1 MVDKKNPKLG
11 GRFNVDDAIRI
22 MDDIPESKVIKA
34 YKLARDR
41 KPSGRLNVDDIERA
55 LGAIND
61 TTRKAKKAMTSDEAY
76 SGSKFLARR
85 RKLDK
90 RPAYS
95 VGKAM
100 QSAANNQAK
109 NAYKLAR
116 DRKPSGRLNLDDIE
130 RATSSKKPD
139 ITKRAMGG
147 SMGGGMNPMGRSP
160 DPTVQSVT
168 GYNPNRPNMRKKGG
182 EIKRRGGGIA
192 KRGMGKAK

>member
-90 RPAYS
+90 KPAYS

-100 QSAANNQAK
+100 QV
-109 NAYKLAR
+109 AR

>member
-1 MVDKKNPKLG
+1 MKDFK
-11 GRFNVDDAIRI
+11 VDDAIRI

-76 SGSKFLARR
+76 SGSKFLGRR

-90 RPAYS
+90 SPAYS

-100 QSAANNQAK
+100 QDQKDKIFPLSASK

-116 DRKPSGRLNLDDIE
+116 DRKTSGRLNLDDIE

>member
-41 KPSGRLNVDDIERA
+41 KPSGRLNVDDVERA

-90 RPAYS
+90 KPAYR
-95 VGKAM
+95 
-100 QSAANNQAK
+100 AK

-116 DRKPSGRLNLDDIE
+116 DRKTSGRLNLDDIE